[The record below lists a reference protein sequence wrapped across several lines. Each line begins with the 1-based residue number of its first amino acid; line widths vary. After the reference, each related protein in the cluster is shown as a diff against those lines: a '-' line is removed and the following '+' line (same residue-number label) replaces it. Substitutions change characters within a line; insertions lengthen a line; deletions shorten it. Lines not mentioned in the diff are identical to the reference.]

1 MTNVITH
8 GQFSNNCFFFRKGT
22 SWSRMT
28 ANKCRPWIPPIL
40 LRKIEMKNWPIR
52 KVRARNSFMDTSK
65 EVTHYFQQQDAA
77 CVAFSADVSK
87 VMTRF
92 VVGAPCSCCVNVVVV
107 VVAAV
112 VSSREI
118 YWISILRTARFQF
131 RLTFAVYGPV
141 ASDHSS
147 FTWWT
152 LYCFFERGP
161 FDRKRYTGCT
171 GFGLR
176 QKVLLR
182 FDLIFRGGFPLYLQ
196 LAKKKTRYSVSCFF
210 LFSIL
215 TNTLRFSAKTKNL
228 Q

>member
-1 MTNVITH
+1 MSTMDSTNKYSYGKSKWKIDQSEKCGHETLLWTL
-8 GQFSNNCFFFRKGT
+8 QRRLRTIFSNKMLRVWPFLLT
-22 SWSRMT
+22 SQKWWLGS
-28 ANKCRPWIPPIL
+28 L
-40 LRKIEMKNWPIR
+40 LVPHALVVWMLSWWLLLLL
-52 KVRARNSFMDTSK
+52 FL
-65 EVTHYFQQQDAA
+65 AA
-77 CVAFSADVSK
+77 K
-87 VMTRF
+87 YT
-92 VVGAPCSCCVNVVVV
+92 
-107 VVAAV
+107 
-112 VSSREI
+112 EL
-118 YWISILRTARFQF
+118 SILRTARFQF

-196 LAKKKTRYSVSCFF
+196 LVKKKTRYSVSCFF